1 MFRPRQCTLRRHMAI
16 TATRTIADTT
26 GTLILQWPS
35 PLGLVGT
42 MVVDTIVVGIIMAA
56 DLTEAGI
63 TEVDLMVAVP
73 TEAATARV
81 SAGQADPIRSSDR
94 S

>member
-1 MFRPRQCTLRRHMAI
+1 
-16 TATRTIADTT
+16 
-26 GTLILQWPS
+26 
-35 PLGLVGT
+35 
-42 MVVDTIVVGIIMAA
+42 MVVDTIVVGIIMAADLTEA